1 MNFPSLT
8 NDDIRNAT
16 NREDLI
22 RETALQII
30 KDFSE
35 FELDIQFS
43 GNVQDFYQE
52 LFGQMR
58 KHVDNLLGENGE
70 KFFNLLY
77 RIDVSPD
84 EINSYQQQFPQ
95 VPLPDVITELIIHR
109 ELKKILIRD
118 YFRRSQH

>member
-8 NDDIRNAT
+8 NNDIRNAT
-16 NREDLI
+16 KREDLI

-43 GNVQDFYQE
+43 GNVKDFYLE

>member
-1 MNFPSLT
+1 MNYPSLT
-8 NDDIRNAT
+8 DKDIRNAT
-16 NREDLI
+16 KREELI

-35 FELDIQFS
+35 FDLDIQFS
-43 GNVQDFYQE
+43 GNIQDFYQE

-58 KHVDNLLGENGE
+58 IHVDNLLGENAE

-77 RIDVSPD
+77 RIDVSSD
-84 EINSYQQQFPQ
+84 EISSYQQEFPQ
-95 VPLPDVITELIIHR
+95 VSLPDMITELIIHR

-118 YFRRSQH
+118 YFRRL

>member
-8 NDDIRNAT
+8 DHDIRNAT
-16 NREDLI
+16 NREDLM

-118 YFRRSQH
+118 YFRRLQH

>member
-1 MNFPSLT
+1 MSFPSLT
-8 NDDIRNAT
+8 NDDIKNAS